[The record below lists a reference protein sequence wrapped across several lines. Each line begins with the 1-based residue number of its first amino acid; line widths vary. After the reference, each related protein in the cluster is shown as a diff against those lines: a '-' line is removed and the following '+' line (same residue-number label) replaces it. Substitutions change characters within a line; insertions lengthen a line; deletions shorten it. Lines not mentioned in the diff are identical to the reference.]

1 MVSVERQENLPQKN
15 REKEILMNLK
25 TTYAAKL
32 TENLTLTQI
41 WDKTFPQ
48 SDKVD
53 HAKVQFV
60 NRFGITLAADLY
72 MPKDATENMPAIAV
86 ASPYGA
92 TKEQSGGLYAQTMAE
107 RGYVTLVFDPSFTGE
122 SGGSV
127 RNISA
132 ADINLDDFASA
143 IDYLEALEVVD
154 ANRIGILGICGWG
167 CYTFPLAAMD
177 TRVKAVVS
185 STMGA
190 FDTFATGDER
200 IEGRRALN
208 ELRSQLAQG
217 QELDR
222 LITVPDIDENSPEF
236 MKDYYGYYRTDRGFH
251 ERSINSGLGWNP
263 TTSLSHYTNDIY
275 AYANEVK
282 QPCLLVHGDQ
292 AWSYQQSVMMM
303 DRLTNVADKELY
315 TIEGATHCDLYDG
328 GDNNYIPFDKIED
341 FFNKHL

>member
-1 MVSVERQENLPQKN
+1 
-15 REKEILMNLK
+15 MNLNTSYK
-25 TTYAAKL
+25 AKL
-32 TENLTLTQI
+32 TENLNLTQE
-41 WDKTFPQ
+41 WDKVFPK

-60 NRFGITLAADLY
+60 NRFGITLAGDLY
-72 MPKDATENMPAIAV
+72 MPKDMEKDMPALAV

-92 TKEQSGGLYAQTMAE
+92 TKEQSGGFYAQTLAE
-107 RGYVTLVFDPSFTGE
+107 RGFVTLVFDPSFTGE
-122 SGGSV
+122 SGGAV

-154 ANRIGILGICGWG
+154 ANRIGILGVCGWG

-185 STMGA
+185 ATMGA
-190 FDTFATGDER
+190 FDTFADGKER
-200 IEGRRALN
+200 VEGRRALN
-208 ELRSQLAQG
+208 EIRSRLAQG
-217 QELDR
+217 EDVPV
-222 LITVPDIDENSPEF
+222 LITVPDIDESSPDF

-251 ERSINSGLGWNP
+251 KRSINSGCGWNP
-263 TTSLSHYTNDIY
+263 TTFLSHYTNDIY
-275 AYANEVK
+275 AYSDEVT

-292 AWSYQQSVMMM
+292 AWSYQQSVLMM
-303 DRLTNVADKELY
+303 DRLTNAASKELI
-315 TIEGATHCDLYDG
+315 TVEGATHCDLYDG

-341 FFNKHL
+341 FLKKNL